1 MSRSRMK
8 KLLVLGVLIW
18 TAATSLIF
26 LQISQSRLQKAIH
39 AQAEILERD
48 VRSQLYSN
56 EEVLDLLKR
65 WKSVDEARKTRRE
78 VIAVLVLAYNRLSV
92 ETTLKQL
99 LRYRPPGIWFPIVLS
114 QDGFHEKTAHL
125 LRKYQERHGFQ
136 LIHQPD
142 QTELTKGVSAIFNIE
157 GYHRIARH
165 YRWALNMVFNHF
177 NYSAAIV
184 LEDDLD
190 IAPDFFEYFGAL
202 MPILRRDPSL
212 FCVSAYN
219 DNGKLQHVSSSPDML
234 HRTDFFS
241 GLGWLLTREVWHE
254 LEPHWPKAFWDDW
267 IRQPEQRKGRACVR
281 PEISR
286 SRTFGRK
293 GVSRGQFFDKYL
305 KDVHLSSVFVKFG
318 SIDLTYLLQHRYD
331 PAFDAAVSG
340 SSLRDLEDLL
350 DSRVTQGP
358 VRITYTNEQ
367 HFKVI
372 ANYLGIMDDF
382 KAGVPR
388 TAYKGIVSTYYH
400 GVRVFIVPR
409 AQQTTSTLLQ
419 RARSNEAVSG

>member
-1 MSRSRMK
+1 MK
-8 KLLVLGVLIW
+8 RLLVLGVLIW
-18 TAATSLIF
+18 TAVTSLIF
-26 LQISQSRLQKAIH
+26 LQISQSRLQNAIH

-92 ETTLKQL
+92 ESTLKQL
-99 LRYRPPGIWFPIVLS
+99 LRYRPHGIWFPVVLS
-114 QDGFHEKTAHL
+114 QDGFHEKTADL
-125 LRKYQERHGFQ
+125 LREYQERHGFQ

-165 YRWALNMVFNHF
+165 YR
-177 NYSAAIV
+177 
-184 LEDDLD
+184 
-190 IAPDFFEYFGAL
+190 
-202 MPILRRDPSL
+202 
-212 FCVSAYN
+212 
-219 DNGKLQHVSSSPDML
+219 
-234 HRTDFFS
+234 
-241 GLGWLLTREVWHE
+241 
-254 LEPHWPKAFWDDW
+254 
-267 IRQPEQRKGRACVR
+267 
-281 PEISR
+281 
-286 SRTFGRK
+286 K
-293 GVSRGQFFDKYL
+293 GVSEGQFFDKYL

-331 PAFDAAVSG
+331 PAFDAAVRG
-340 SSLRDLEDLL
+340 SSLRNLEDLL

-372 ANYLGIMDDF
+372 ANYLDIMGDF

-388 TAYKGIVSTYYH
+388 TAYKGIVSTYYN

-409 AQQTTSTLLQ
+409 AQQTTSTLSQ